1 MRLTVLG
8 SSASYAGPG
17 QACSGYLVEGNGSR
31 VLFDCGPGVLAN
43 LAQVCDPLTIDAVFI
58 THNHPDHIVDLYA
71 LQAMLRYAPQGPSAP
86 MQLWTPPELF
96 ERLACLLSDRGAREL
111 REAFDDHDLSA
122 CDPVTVKG
130 LRVTPHPVVHTD
142 PTFALVAEADG
153 LRLCYTADTMPGA
166 AVLSAARGSDLL
178 LAEATLPQQ
187 YAGRAPHLTA
197 AEAGALAT
205 DAGAGEL
212 VLTHVWPTN
221 DRARMAAEAAALFSG
236 PVSVATELATYEV
249 LSSTERSA
257 R

>member
-17 QACSGYLVEGNGSR
+17 QAGSGYLVESDGAR
-31 VLFDCGPGVLAN
+31 VLFDCGPGVIAN
-43 LAQVCDPLTIDAVFI
+43 LQRVCDPLTLDAVFV

-71 LQAMLRYAPQGPSAP
+71 LQAMLRYAPQGPADP
-86 MQLWTPPELF
+86 VALWTPPELF

-111 REAFDDHDLSA
+111 REAFDDRDLSA
-122 CDPVTVKG
+122 CDPIMVKN
-130 LRVTPHPVVHTD
+130 LRITPYPVAHTD
-142 PTFALVAEADG
+142 PTFAIVAEADG
-153 LRLCYTADTMPGA
+153 VRLCYTADTMPGA

-205 DAGAGEL
+205 DAGVGEL

-221 DRARMAAEAAALFSG
+221 DRALMVAEAAALYAG
-236 PVSVATELATYEV
+236 PVSVATELASYEV
-249 LSSTERSA
+249 LSTGERST

>member
-1 MRLTVLG
+1 
-8 SSASYAGPG
+8 
-17 QACSGYLVEGNGSR
+17 
-31 VLFDCGPGVLAN
+31 VLFDCGPGVIAN
-43 LAQVCDPLTIDAVFI
+43 LARVCDPLALDAVFI
-58 THNHPDHIVDLYA
+58 THNHPDHIVDLYS
-71 LQAMLRYAPQGPSAP
+71 LQAILRYAPEGPADR
-86 MQLWTPPELF
+86 MALWTPPDLF

-111 REAFDDHDLSA
+111 REAFDDRDLSA
-122 CDPVTVKG
+122 CAPVMVKN
-130 LRVTPHPVVHTD
+130 LQITPHPVVHTD

-153 LRLCYTADTMPGA
+153 VRLCYTADTMPGA

-197 AEAGALAT
+197 EEAGALAA

-221 DRARMAAEAAALFSG
+221 DRARMAAEAAAIFSG
-236 PVSVATELATYEV
+236 PVSVASELALYEV
-249 LSSTERSA
+249 MSPEERSA